1 MYSVLSDEIQAEMR
15 RINKISREEVLKK
28 EGDIF
33 VAVNV
38 VNQQRRIVSLERDLI
53 ERISRLSGCQKE
65 NKRIL
70 KG

>member
-1 MYSVLSDEIQAEMR
+1 MFLSDEIQAEMR
-15 RINKISREEVLKK
+15 SINKISQNEVLKK

-38 VNQQRRIVSLERDLI
+38 VNQQRRIVHLERELI
-53 ERISRLSGCQKE
+53 ERISRSPG
-65 NKRIL
+65 NPRVDRRIL

>member
-1 MYSVLSDEIQAEMR
+1 MYNVLSDEIQAEMR
-15 RINKISREEVLKK
+15 RINKISREEVIKK

-38 VNQQRRIVSLERDLI
+38 VNQQRRIISLERDLI